1 MRPGRSASVS
11 TIASFASAL
20 SGEYGTPPLTS
31 STGTESYFLSPSF
44 SPKPNP
50 LEVDQDLES
59 EETEEDDDDTATSGP
74 STPRARPAVFL
85 NTSVSPPSLQLNKA
99 KGSFW
104 IAASDA
110 DEDELET
117 AVLPPE
123 VFTAGPEDHFLERL
137 STSSGGSTADSSI
150 AGLADPLLE
159 LGIGIDDI
167 VSDSDSLSS
176 EEDDLQE
183 EEWNGLENGDDIPLT
198 STSIRMDE
206 GSRPKAARRRKKR
219 KWREAEQEFARGG
232 HKELWQVCWE
242 QLCKPQ
248 QRQID

>member
-44 SPKPNP
+44 SPKSNP
-50 LEVDQDLES
+50 LELSQDHEP
-59 EETEEDDDDTATSGP
+59 EEAEEDDDDTATSGP
-74 STPRARPAVFL
+74 STPRARPALFL
-85 NTSVSPPSLQLNKA
+85 NTSVSPPPLQLNKA

-104 IAASDA
+104 IASGDD
-110 DEDELET
+110 DEDELDT
-117 AVLPPE
+117 AIPAPE
-123 VFTAGPEDHFLERL
+123 VFTAGPEDQYLERL
-137 STSSGGSTADSSI
+137 STSSMGSTPDSSI

-167 VSDSDSLSS
+167 VSESDSLSS

-183 EEWNGLENGDDIPLT
+183 EEWNELENGDDIPLT
-198 STSIRMDE
+198 GTSIRMDE
-206 GSRPKAARRRKKR
+206 GSRPRAPRRRKRR

-232 HKELWQVCWE
+232 HKELWQVCG
-242 QLCKPQ
+242 K
-248 QRQID
+248 R